1 MAEQRIDVAQEIHEQ
16 SIDVLRT
23 GAEQNIE
30 IGSEPSVLHG
40 IDGISP
46 IATVTQTET
55 GATISI
61 TDRDGTTTA
70 TVTNGQD
77 GAQGPEGP
85 QGERGEQGPK
95 GDQGEQGIQG
105 EKGETGERGPQ
116 GEQGE
121 QGPRGERG
129 PQGIKGDK
137 GDKGDTGSQGETGPR
152 GPQGETGPT
161 GPQGPKGETGDTG
174 PQGPQGETG
183 PQGHQGLQG
192 PKGETGA
199 TGPQGPKGDTGD
211 TGPQG
216 PKGEKGDPGTNGTN
230 GEDGFSPIA
239 NVTKSG
245 DTATITITDKNGTTT
260 AQVKDGSDAT
270 VTVDSA
276 LSSTSENPVQN
287 KVINSALNAKA
298 DSSDIPT
305 KTSDLTNDSG
315 FITGYTETDP
325 IFSASAAAGITSAN
339 ITTWNNKSDFSG
351 SYNDLTDKPTIDF
364 ELVEMSYGE
373 SNAWAKFIDA
383 YRGHK
388 IVYCRASSNSN
399 PATGTQGRKAF
410 MAYVN
415 NAENPTEAE
424 FQYVRSVS
432 SKTASQPVD
441 QVFVYKLTT
450 ANGGTWTVQTR
461 DMGPKLAQ
469 GTNTTVSY
477 ANGTYTISA
486 TQPTVNNATLTIKK
500 NGSSVGTFTANSSTN
515 TDVDI
520 TVPVESVNGATGAIT
535 GLQTTANLVTSV
547 SSASTDSQY
556 PSAKLFYDTIGD
568 VETVLQ
574 TLNNGGGAQ

>member
-1 MAEQRIDVAQEIHEQ
+1 MAEQRIDVAQEIREQ

-40 IDGISP
+40 IDGVSP

-70 TVTNGQD
+70 TITNGQD
-77 GAQGPEGP
+77 GAQGPQGP

-116 GEQGE
+116 G
-121 QGPRGERG
+121 
-129 PQGIKGDK
+129 PQ
-137 GDKGDTGSQGETGPR
+137 
-152 GPQGETGPT
+152 
-161 GPQGPKGETGDTG
+161 
-174 PQGPQGETG
+174 
-183 PQGHQGLQG
+183 
-192 PKGETGA
+192 GETGA
-199 TGPQGPKGDTGD
+199 TGPQGPKGETGATGA

-216 PKGEKGDPGTNGTN
+216 DIGPQGPQGEKGEKGDQGTNGTN
-230 GEDGFSPIA
+230 GQDGYSPTA
-239 NVTKSG
+239 TVTKSG

-260 AQVKDGSDAT
+260 AQVKDGSDAGIT
-270 VTVDSA
+270 IDSA

-325 IFSASAAAGITSAN
+325 IFSASAAVGITSAN

-364 ELVEMSYGE
+364 ELVEMLYGE
-373 SNAWAKFIDA
+373 SNAWAKFIAA
-383 YRGHK
+383 YQGHK
-388 IVYCRASSNSN
+388 IVYCRASSNAN
-399 PATGTQGRKAF
+399 PATGSQTRKAF
-410 MAYVN
+410 MAYVD
-415 NAENPTEAE
+415 NAENPTSVE
-424 FQYVRSVS
+424 FQYVRSVGT
-432 SKTASQPVD
+432 KTAAQPVD
-441 QVFVYKLTT
+441 QVFVYALDRR
-450 ANGGTWTVQTR
+450 NGGTWAVQTR
-461 DMGPKLAQ
+461 DMAPKLAQ